1 MKMSFFIVNK
11 NTQANG
17 DHEVHN
23 TSAGCSYMPNS
34 ENQIDLG
41 SHSSCFEAVSQA
53 KINWPNNRINGCFFC
68 CKACHT
74 S

>member
-1 MKMSFFIVNK
+1 MPYFIVNK

-23 TSAGCSYMPNS
+23 TTTGCSYMPSS
-34 ENQIDLG
+34 ENQISLG
-41 SHSSCFEAVSQA
+41 EHSTCHGAVTKAKNYYSQV
-53 KINWPNNRINGCFFC
+53 NGCYYC
-68 CKACHT
+68 CSACHT